1 MSPKC
6 TELVALLEEEDRGR
20 AFSLHVDKEVMGSH
34 IETKA
39 IQNPK
44 ENLQNEITLPAS

>member
-1 MSPKC
+1 MSPNC
-6 TELVALLEEEDRGR
+6 TELVGEL
-20 AFSLHVDKEVMGSH
+20 FPLHVDKEVMGSH